1 MPREPSVP
9 YTPFPTAQAEGVN
22 AGQMTARP
30 TPEAFG
36 GATAA
41 ATQKLGAAGQE
52 VGQQENALAMHLGEI
67 YNDSTSRDAVVNS
80 SQKLGDLLNQ
90 YKSNRG
96 NNAVNAYKDFQTAT
110 TKLYEDTAN
119 NMPTNGSQK
128 MFRDQFSR
136 EVAYT
141 LKDAGGY
148 AANQGQE
155 AYVKSIDASI
165 GNNQNLLASTA
176 NDPERRKQLVD
187 DIHNNSLTLSHT
199 LGESPEVAYQNL
211 SKNVGAGYAS
221 LIKQNIVTN
230 PEQAKSLYQEA
241 VNGTFSAESP
251 DGKTVQVPY
260 MDAAQRSQVAAE
272 MGTEFRRQATETL
285 KTAHDYAMAA
295 KPYDRQ
301 GVVTSLLNAGFD
313 EKYARAEVGRLDAL
327 SGSSD
332 QRNLDYGAASKG
344 VPIVNNVPMVQKSTV
359 DLIDKYATANGVP
372 LDVAHAI
379 AVQESGMNPN
389 VKPGDGGKAIGTF
402 QLHEGAAKDVGLK
415 PEDRFDQEKNIE
427 GGAKYLKQLYD
438 KFGSWDKAM
447 AAFNAGP
454 TALSAVGGDVTK
466 LPKSSQDY
474 LASVSALRR
483 SSPQSLIDRA
493 EGNPQT
499 QYQIAQNLTALTPL
513 TDDAVTI
520 GKSSGPAQQ
529 ILQQAAMAKSTLLK
543 NDAAG
548 YLQSVNPA
556 LTADLTQGLKDPKAV
571 SPDVPGPYGAAG
583 TNYLDRAITE
593 TDNVY
598 KSLNQPEDNRPVLP
612 QAVAQQIVTNLP
624 QDYTARLSSL
634 ESMEHGYGQHW
645 DRIYGDL
652 VTQGD
657 LPKQDQIMM
666 SVSDPEVRYKIS
678 QAYNTSEKEMEKA
691 MGEQTAEN
699 DKGKTEKLKGVIT
712 TSVENNPKLNDY
724 LKTLRAS
731 GASDS
736 DIAGYRDVV
745 KRLAYQNSI
754 SGDGAQDAANN
765 AVSAITKNYQI
776 YGHARIP
783 AAVAPNVITAADV
796 FKDNISENTVSIPEN
811 YADKATY
818 IHDIKYGSEWITNNK
833 ETGLNL
839 KDPTGRPVRDRM
851 GNILTIPFTVQ
862 LNAEARAKA
871 LTEEQERNAAP
882 FGSTAAVA
890 GM

>member
-1 MPREPSVP
+1 MPREPNIN
-9 YTPFPTAQAEGVN
+9 YTPFPTAQTEGVN
-22 AGQMTARP
+22 AGQLTARP

-36 GATAA
+36 SGVAQATEKVGV
-41 ATQKLGAAGQE
+41 ATQD

-67 YNDSTSRDAVVNS
+67 YNDSTARDAVVAN
-80 SQKLGDLLNQ
+80 SQKLGDLVNQ

-110 TKLYEDTAN
+110 TKLYEDAAN
-119 NMPTNGSQK
+119 SMPTNGSQK

-165 GNNQNLLASTA
+165 GNSQNQLASA
-176 NDPERRKQLVD
+176 GSDPERRQQLIN

-199 LGESPEVAYQNL
+199 LGESPEVAYNNL

-221 LIKQNIVTN
+221 LIKQNIVSN

-241 VNGTFSAESP
+241 VNGTFSAQSS

-272 MGTEFRRQATETL
+272 MGTEFRRQATETV

-301 GVVTSLLNAGFD
+301 AVVTSLMNAGFD
-313 EKYARAEVGRLDAL
+313 QKYAQGEITRLDAL

-332 QRNLDYGAASKG
+332 QRQLDYGTASKG
-344 VPIVNNVPMVQKSTV
+344 VPIVNNAPMVAKDTV
-359 DLIDKYATANGVP
+359 ALIDKYATANGVP

-389 VKPGDGGKAIGTF
+389 APTGDGGKAVGIF
-402 QLHEGAAKDVGLK
+402 QLHEGAAKDTGV
-415 PEDRFDQEKNIE
+415 DRNTLEGNIE
-427 GGAKYLKQLYD
+427 GGAKYLKQQYD
-438 KFGSWDKAM
+438 KFGDWNKAI
-447 AAFNAGP
+447 AAYNAGP
-454 TALSAVGGDVTK
+454 TALAAVGGDVTK

-520 GKSSGPAQQ
+520 AKSSGPAQQ
-529 ILQQAAMAKSTLLK
+529 VLQQAAMAKSTLLK

-548 YLQSVNPA
+548 YLNNINPG

-571 SPDVPGPYGAAG
+571 DQNGQ
-583 TNYLDRAITE
+583 NYMDRAITE

-612 QAVAQQIVTNLP
+612 QALSQQIVSNLP
-624 QDYTARLSSL
+624 TDYTQRLSSL
-634 ESMEHGYGQHW
+634 ESMEKGYGQHW

-652 VTQGD
+652 VQQGG
-657 LPKQDQIMM
+657 LPMQDQIMM
-666 SVSDPEVRYKIS
+666 SNNDPNWRYTVSK
-678 QAYNTSEKEMEKA
+678 AYSADEKTQEKA
-691 MGEQTAEN
+691 MGKEIIG
-699 DKGKTEKLKGVIT
+699 DSGKKEPLKGTIDT
-712 TSVENNPKLNDY
+712 AINSNPRLDAY
-724 LKTLRAS
+724 FSSFRAS
-731 GASDS
+731 GGTDEN
-736 DIAGYRDVV
+736 IAGIRSVVQRVAYEYRI
-745 KRLAYQNSI
+745 A
-754 SGDGAQDAANN
+754 GASPEGAAEK
-765 AVSAITKNYQI
+765 AVNGMTSQWDIH
-776 YGHARIP
+776 GLARIP
-783 AAVAPNVITAADV
+783 SKYAANVNNAAAA
-796 FKDNISENTVSIPEN
+796 FKNNLSEKQIAIPDNAEDALGYVHSVKYNSEMV
-811 YADKATY
+811 
-818 IHDIKYGSEWITNNK
+818 TNK
-833 ETGLNL
+833 DETGVNFR
-839 KDPTGRPVRDRM
+839 DASGRPVRDKA
-851 GNILTIPFTVQ
+851 GKIVTIPFNVQ
-862 LNAEARAKA
+862 LS
-871 LTEEQERNAAP
+871 TGQSP
-882 FGSTAAVA
+882 PPSTDSFTAAKI
-890 GM
+890 GYPDLQ